1 MEGRVVMVRL
11 RGAVSGEDLGAVTVT
26 SFEELHNRCPTG
38 ARFLYEAREITTQ
51 DELDALG
58 DEVELQVLV
67 DAEAAARAA
76 TVEALLECDPLDI
89 ASLTRLALAAGK
101 LDGGF
106 WDRKPEVLRVVRTHG
121 ALFGWAG
128 RVLRGDAD
136 VALATLRAHPPG
148 SECWQRCFPRGAMA
162 ILRDGLLRDDALAQ
176 EAARLDVDASLL
188 QRRRAARAHALAR
201 ASGSRV
207 HTPQDRHI

>member
-1 MEGRVVMVRL
+1 MVRL

-38 ARFLYEAREITTQ
+38 ARFLHEEREITTP

-76 TVEALLECDPLDI
+76 TVEALLECDPLDV
-89 ASLTRLALAAGK
+89 ASLTRLAGK

-106 WDRKPEVLRVVRTHG
+106 WDRKPEVLRVVRKHG

-162 ILRDGLLRDDALAQ
+162 VLRDGLSRDDALAQ
-176 EAARLDVDASLL
+176 EAARLDMDALQRRRLDMDAL
-188 QRRRAARAHALAR
+188 QRRRAARAHALA
-201 ASGSRV
+201 
-207 HTPQDRHI
+207 

>member
-1 MEGRVVMVRL
+1 MVRL
-11 RGAVSGEDLGAVTVT
+11 RGVVSGEDLGAVTVT
-26 SFEELHNRCPTG
+26 SFEELHDRCRTG

-58 DEVELQVLV
+58 DVVELQVVV

-76 TVEALLECDPLDI
+76 TVEALLECDPLDV

-106 WDRKPEVLRVVRTHG
+106 WDRKPEVLRVVRKHG

-128 RVLRGDAD
+128 RALRGDAG
-136 VALATLRAHPPG
+136 VALAALRAHPLGTQLRQLFPCNRV
-148 SECWQRCFPRGAMA
+148 SYIEC
-162 ILRDGLLRDDALAQ
+162 ALNA
-176 EAARLDVDASLL
+176 
-188 QRRRAARAHALAR
+188 
-201 ASGSRV
+201 
-207 HTPQDRHI
+207 